1 MDANN
6 LIAYNSVNRLDDISI
21 RGSGFPTRYT
31 SRNFGSFCPRLTC
44 EASLGKDGNHWRK
57 EERMSLVKWAKNR
70 IEKNRKSRR
79 AISTIMANLM
89 MLVIVVTLSSLLF
102 VWAISSFGAYQGG
115 AGYWFSSRSIANQER
130 PSVENAYFTGSC
142 GTCNNIVKVYVRNV
156 GTIPFTIASV
166 YMNSTLFQ
174 FQQTVNVGNV
184 TTTPLTLTLTGQTWA
199 HNDIQ
204 KITVATTR
212 GTTVTTTWVS

>member
-1 MDANN
+1 MNVA
-6 LIAYNSVNRLDDISI
+6 
-21 RGSGFPTRYT
+21 
-31 SRNFGSFCPRLTC
+31 
-44 EASLGKDGNHWRK
+44 
-57 EERMSLVKWAKNR
+57 KWAKNR
-70 IEKNRKSRR
+70 IEKNRRSRR
-79 AISTIMANLM
+79 GISTIMANLT
-89 MLVIVVTLSSLLF
+89 MLVIVVALSSLLF

-130 PSVENAYFTGSC
+130 PSVENVFFTGSC

-174 FQQTVNVGNV
+174 FSITVNVGNV
-184 TTTPLTLTLTGQTWA
+184 TTTPLPLTLTGQGWA
-199 HNDIQ
+199 HGDIQ

-212 GTTVTTTWVS
+212 GTIVTTTWVA

>member
-1 MDANN
+1 
-6 LIAYNSVNRLDDISI
+6 
-21 RGSGFPTRYT
+21 
-31 SRNFGSFCPRLTC
+31 
-44 EASLGKDGNHWRK
+44 
-57 EERMSLVKWAKNR
+57 MSLVKWAKNR

>member
-1 MDANN
+1 MEAFE
-6 LIAYNSVNRLDDISI
+6 
-21 RGSGFPTRYT
+21 RG
-31 SRNFGSFCPRLTC
+31 
-44 EASLGKDGNHWRK
+44 K
-57 EERMSLVKWAKNR
+57 ERSLVKRA
-70 IEKNRKSRR
+70 RR
-79 AISTIMANLM
+79 AVDRNRRSRKAVSAIMANLT
-89 MLVIVVTLSSLLF
+89 MLIIVVSLSSLLF
-102 VWAISSFGAYQGG
+102 IWAVSSFGAYQGG
-115 AGYWFSSRSIANQER
+115 AGYWFSSRSVANQER